1 MVLYCTC
8 KSNSHTDKNCRKNQ
22 SNNMMNNTSEMAKV
36 VKNTSDFHTFQFR
49 VDDCN
54 SFLVDTGATSHIA
67 NDESMFIDFDP
78 DFNPDEHFLELADGT
93 KQNSKALKRGMIAV
107 TFVDSGGISYDVT
120 LHELYA

>member
-1 MVLYCTC
+1 MKRGKPIVCYTCGTEGHKSNECKKKWCRMC

-22 SNNMMNNTSEMAKV
+22 SNNTNNTNEMAKV

-49 VDDCN
+49 VDDCDFPGMCN

-78 DFNPDEHFLELADGT
+78 DFNPAEQFLELADGT
-93 KQNSKALKRGMIAV
+93 K
-107 TFVDSGGISYDVT
+107 
-120 LHELYA
+120 

>member
-1 MVLYCTC
+1 MKRGKPIVCYMCRIEGHKSNECKKRWCRTC

-78 DFNPDEHFLELADGT
+78 DFNPAEHFLELADGT
-93 KQNSKALKRGMIAV
+93 K
-107 TFVDSGGISYDVT
+107 
-120 LHELYA
+120 